1 MKHRITSIAVALGL
15 VSFTGC
21 MSTGNETLRKE
32 SETSVA
38 QKVVEGKT
46 TKAEIKAMFGS
57 PLKTTFTDGGLE
69 IFTYELSK
77 MSADAINYVPLVGL
91 LGGSASGTKK
101 ERVILFDDQGVVKKF
116 SMSESPVQVKTGVF
130 NSGG

>member
-1 MKHRITSIAVALGL
+1 MKTRIAPIALTLGL

-101 ERVILFDDQGVVKKF
+101 ELVILFDDKGVVKKF
-116 SMSESPVQVKTGVF
+116 SMSESPVKVKTGVF
-130 NSGG
+130 NSGE